1 MIGIRKNTYKVAEGD
16 VNKKESKERETMA
29 VGMEM
34 VGLRGYYGMKAINE
48 CEGMEEWIDGEMGNS
63 VSQSMK
69 PISPGTPSPVESL
82 IKSPCRGFCLLP
94 DGTTSVY
101 MSCLTPDQQNYNVL

>member
-1 MIGIRKNTYKVAEGD
+1 MIEERKGNSVENRKV
-16 VNKKESKERETMA
+16 KRETMA

-34 VGLRGYYGMKAINE
+34 VGLRGYYRMKAINE
-48 CEGMEEWIDGEMGNS
+48 CEGIEEWIDGEMENC

-94 DGTTSVY
+94 DGTISVY
-101 MSCLTPDQQNYNVL
+101 MSCFTPDQQNYNVLWK